1 MLIKYKTKKTIL
13 GYILLLP
20 IVTCLTVFLISPIVI
35 SIIRSFTNW
44 SGFSNEFRFVGF
56 RNYINVFFK
65 SPVFWNGLKVSILFS
80 IGTLILQTFIGFTM
94 AYLIY
99 SSHERIKRILQ
110 VLLYIPVILPATA
123 VGILWMFMYNPDYGI
138 INSFLE
144 FIGLGFLGRNWIG
157 ETSTALAS
165 VIVANTWRYA
175 GFTMILY
182 LIAFLNIPK
191 EILEAAEVDGANR
204 MTILKNIFIPLTI
217 TTTEI
222 NAIISFS
229 GSMKS
234 FDMFY
239 ITTQGGPG
247 NATRVVSMVTYS
259 TAFQQQYFSKALVMS
274 LIVFVFMLTMTI
286 MYRKFID
293 SREKG

>member
-1 MLIKYKTKKTIL
+1 MALKYKTKKNIL
-13 GYILLLP
+13 GYILLIP
-20 IVTCLTVFLISPIVI
+20 IVTCLSVFLISPIII

-44 SGFSNEFRFVGF
+44 SGFSNDFRFVGF
-56 RNYINVFFK
+56 KNYVNVFTK
-65 SPVFWNGLKVSILFS
+65 SPQFWNGLKVSILFS
-80 IGTLILQTFIGFTM
+80 IGTLILQTIIGFTM

-99 SSHERIKRILQ
+99 HCGKRLKKFLQ
-110 VLLYIPVILPATA
+110 VVLYLPVILPATA
-123 VGILWMFMYNPDYGI
+123 VGILWMFMYNPDYGL
-138 INSFLE
+138 INSFLK

-157 ETSTALAS
+157 DYSTALAS

-175 GFTMILY
+175 GFTMMLY

-191 EILEAAEVDGANR
+191 ELLEAAEVDGANKLD
-204 MTILKNIFIPLTI
+204 ILKKIFIPLTLA
-217 TTTEI
+217 TTEI

-229 GSMKS
+229 GSMKA

-259 TAFQQQYFSKALVMS
+259 TAFQEQYFAKALVMS
-274 LIVFVFMLTMTI
+274 LIVFTFMLALTI
-286 MYRKFID
+286 TYRKIVL
-293 SREKG
+293 SKGRD